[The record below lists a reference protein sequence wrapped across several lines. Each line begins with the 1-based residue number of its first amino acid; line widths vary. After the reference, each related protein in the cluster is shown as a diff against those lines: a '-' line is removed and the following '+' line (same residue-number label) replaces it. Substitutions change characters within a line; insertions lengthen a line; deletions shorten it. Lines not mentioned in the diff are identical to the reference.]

1 MLPLLLA
8 NAASA
13 LFGGAVDSGTLELV
27 QRILLGLLV
36 ILFLVAE
43 PDGLSAVLERVRC
56 RIARSKA

>member
-1 MLPLLLA
+1 MITNP
-8 NAASA
+8 
-13 LFGGAVDSGTLELV
+13 DLV